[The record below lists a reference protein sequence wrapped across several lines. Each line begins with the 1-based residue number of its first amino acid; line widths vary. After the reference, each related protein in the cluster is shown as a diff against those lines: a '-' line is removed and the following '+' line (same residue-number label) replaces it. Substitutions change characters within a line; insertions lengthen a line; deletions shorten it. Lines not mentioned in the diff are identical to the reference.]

1 MSNVIKISHHLFYL
15 FLICNLASANTY
27 TFTSA
32 GATGREGPT
41 QVQVDSNYTDT
52 SLDSAVTVDDNN
64 TQGIQEWTV
73 PANGN
78 YSIEARGAR
87 GGASGGL
94 GAKMFGHFYLNSG
107 SNLKILVGQEG
118 STLNTTGGGGGGTFV
133 VNGTIADG
141 ILLVSRWR
149 WI

>member
-1 MSNVIKISHHLFYL
+1 M
-15 FLICNLASANTY
+15 
-27 TFTSA
+27 
-32 GATGREGPT
+32 
-41 QVQVDSNYTDT
+41 
-52 SLDSAVTVDDNN
+52 
-64 TQGIQEWTV
+64 
-73 PANGN
+73 
-78 YSIEARGAR
+78 IEARGAR

-141 ILLVSRWR
+141 ILLVAAGGGGGADRSNLSSEANGKIEAIGGIAPNNYYNNSPGSNGNGSNGIGRCRNW
-149 WI
+149 WCGILN